1 MLFYQSNIKV
11 TNSTFLEKQLAL
23 LFRKLI
29 YFIIPLEPQW
39 NTFKF
44 LSSPVAKRSGEF
56 VQCGI

>member
-23 LFRKLI
+23 FFRELI
-29 YFIIPLEPQW
+29 YFIMPLEPQW
-39 NTFKF
+39 NSFKF
-44 LSSPVAKRSGEF
+44 LSSPVARRSVEF